1 MKTGE
6 SGSTVMPEADVVRGS
21 AKWRASRVFESARW
35 VAEHPAWAIIP
46 LGMALVA
53 AAGLYRLGSKS
64 LWLDEAFAL
73 ALARHS
79 WAGVWS
85 ISWGPQV
92 AGNMLL
98 YQLLQH
104 PWLALGSSE
113 AAFRSLSV
121 VFAVATVP
129 PFYLLTRRLF
139 GSGAAAASILLLALN
154 AFFVQYAQEARAYS
168 LVLFLVVVSSTLLLR
183 AIDRPTSGRWLAY
196 VLSAVLA
203 LYSHYF
209 AALIILAHFV
219 SLLARRPAVPKR
231 VMVVVFGSIA
241 VAAVPLLVAAKAQG
255 MQIGWVPHLTVD
267 YARNVLVTLIGS
279 TGDHLQLLLPAA
291 YVAVCAGGI
300 AVALVR
306 RQWRW
311 EWLFAASLVLVPIGV
326 ALVVSLATPVFVAR
340 YLIVAL
346 PGLVLLAVAAFSLVR
361 PRWLAIAGVLA
372 LAVLS
377 ANNLR
382 GWYTGMPKEDWRDAV
397 QYVAV
402 HAQPGDAMIVYP
414 NYCRLPVD
422 YYMLQHQSAAT
433 TIQPLFPTP
442 GWGQYFPGEV
452 DGATLQVA
460 LTSQKTP
467 AKRIWIVYRYG
478 PPSPSSPDGMAIAA
492 ATHNQ
497 PPLSDTHFPYVGVQL
512 YQIGP

>member
-1 MKTGE
+1 
-6 SGSTVMPEADVVRGS
+6 
-21 AKWRASRVFESARW
+21 
-35 VAEHPAWAIIP
+35 
-46 LGMALVA
+46 MALVA
-53 AAGLYRLGSKS
+53 AVGLYRLGSKS
-64 LWLDEAFAL
+64 LWLDEAYAL

-79 WAGVWS
+79 WADMWS
-85 ISWGPQV
+85 ISWGPQ
-92 AGNMLL
+92 GPPTMLL

-129 PFYLLTRRLF
+129 PFYLLAKRLF

-241 VAAVPLLVAAKAQG
+241 VAAVPLLVAVKANPG
-255 MQIGWVPHLTVD
+255 ALGWVPQLTVA
-267 YARNVLVTLIGS
+267 YARYVLETLIGS
-279 TGDHLQLLLPAA
+279 TGDHPLLLPAA

-311 EWLFAASLVLVPIGV
+311 EWLFAASLVLVPIVV
-326 ALVVSLATPVFVAR
+326 ALVVSLVKPVFVAR

-346 PGLVLLAVAAFSLVR
+346 PGLILLAVAAFSLVR

-372 LAVLS
+372 LAILS

-422 YYMLQHQSAAT
+422 YYIERQPAAA

-442 GWGQYFPGEV
+442 GWGKYFPGEV

-478 PPSPSSPDGMAIAA
+478 PPSPSSPDGMAIAS

-497 PPLSDTHFPYVGVQL
+497 PPLSDTHFPYVDVQL
-512 YQIGP
+512 YQIDP